1 MSQSCEATATI
12 HAPCWTLG
20 AGATAEGGAGG
31 AGNRRSGFHV
41 LVAETAGDL
50 IGFAMALPSKG
61 ELRAIYVKLVG
72 WVKAM
77 RNQSDVAEPR

>member
-1 MSQSCEATATI
+1 MSLRGVDCAI
-12 HAPCWTLG
+12 
-20 AGATAEGGAGG
+20 
-31 AGNRRSGFHV
+31 V

-61 ELRAIYVKLVG
+61 EVHANYVKLVG
-72 WVKAM
+72 WVKAK

>member
-1 MSQSCEATATI
+1 MLDA
-12 HAPCWTLG
+12 W
-20 AGATAEGGAGG
+20 
-31 AGNRRSGFHV
+31 RREPRPRVARVEQEITDPAFIV

-61 ELRAIYVKLVG
+61 ELHAIYVKSVG
-72 WVKAM
+72 WVKAK